1 MTVVFLCS
9 LLNPVHMYGVSHG
22 GRNPSGKQGGFLVSP
37 AGGLRPQAWEC
48 PGAAF
53 TNTTKGPLG
62 ATDIYASFWG
72 QRCQV
77 SRP

>member
-9 LLNPVHMYGVSHG
+9 LLNPVHMYGVSH
-22 GRNPSGKQGGFLVSP
+22 GFLVSP